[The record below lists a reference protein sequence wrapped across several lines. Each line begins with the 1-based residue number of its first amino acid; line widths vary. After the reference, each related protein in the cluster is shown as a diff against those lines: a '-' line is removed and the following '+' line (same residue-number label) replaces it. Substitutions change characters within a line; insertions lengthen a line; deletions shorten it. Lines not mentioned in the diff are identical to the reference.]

1 LIELMVVVG
10 IIGTLASIA
19 IPAFVSY
26 VRRSKTAE
34 ASQNLGSMFKFAAS
48 YMAQEHADRSVFATT
63 GTYCSVGSDPLAP
76 VPKPI
81 KQHYIGGTNAT
92 ALGFT
97 IADEVYFGYGLTG
110 SQGCGWAPTTD
121 VYTFTAQGD
130 LDGDGTRSTF
140 ELAASTDE
148 ARTLRHARGIYIV
161 NETE

>member
-1 LIELMVVVG
+1 MVVVG

-48 YMAQEHADRSVFATT
+48 YMAQEHADRSLLATT
-63 GTYCSVGSDPLAP
+63 GTYCSVGSDPVAP
-76 VPKPI
+76 DPKAS
-81 KQHYIGGTNAT
+81 KQRYTSGTNAI

-110 SQGCGWAPTTD
+110 SQRCGWSAVAD

-140 ELAASTDE
+140 ELAAGTDE
-148 ARTLRHARGIYIV
+148 SRTLRHAKGIYIV
-161 NETE
+161 NEIE